1 MGWNDKPPKESL
13 IPGKNESSLPGRER
27 RGTERLLP
35 SPPEP
40 VQLGGGCSQKAA
52 ASRKGTAGREGGAV
66 GRQLAAAAGQGVVAL
81 TGPLRR
87 GAVGGRGV
95 T

>member
-40 VQLGGGCSQKAA
+40 VQLGGGGARRRLLPLEKAPQEE
-52 ASRKGTAGREGGAV
+52 KGGQWGDSLQQQRGRAWW
-66 GRQLAAAAGQGVVAL
+66 
-81 TGPLRR
+81 P
-87 GAVGGRGV
+87 
-95 T
+95 

>member
-40 VQLGGGCSQKAA
+40 VQLGGGARRRLLPLEKAPQEE
-52 ASRKGTAGREGGAV
+52 KGGQWGDSLQQQRGRAWW
-66 GRQLAAAAGQGVVAL
+66 
-81 TGPLRR
+81 P
-87 GAVGGRGV
+87 
-95 T
+95 